1 MEWRDGEWGVVTTTL
16 VPDAARPEADVRR
29 VLVALFAA
37 GLATF
42 ALIYSPQALLPE
54 LSATFDVS
62 AAQASLSVSVTTFAL
77 AGALLVAGTLS
88 EVVGRTPLIHVSLVA
103 SAVVAGLCAVA
114 PGWHTL
120 LALRVVEGVL
130 LAGLPAVATAY
141 LREEL
146 PAAVHGRAAGLYIGG
161 TALGGMVGRLLPGGV
176 AEVLGWRWALG
187 SVALLALACAVVVRV
202 LLPHSRHFR
211 PAAPGLRSLGRMTRG
226 ALTDPGLLALYAV
239 GGCGVGAFMA
249 VSNALGF
256 RLTSPPYDLGVGA
269 ASLVFVAYPLGSAAA
284 TLAGR
289 LADRWGRARVLPLG
303 IALALAGVLL
313 TLAPALPLMWL
324 GFALVIPGFFVVHS
338 VASGWVP
345 ARAHA
350 RGVGPG
356 QAASLYLF
364 SFYVSSSLLGT
375 LAAAAWTA
383 VGWGGVVALS
393 TVLLLGAAGLA
404 VALRTVSTR

>member
-1 MEWRDGEWGVVTTTL
+1 VTL
-16 VPDAARPEADVRR
+16 LARRPVAPSAATADVRR
-29 VLVALFAA
+29 VLTALFAA

-54 LSATFDVS
+54 LSSAFDIS
-62 AAQASLSVSVTTFAL
+62 AAQSSLAVSATTFAL
-77 AGALLVAGTLS
+77 AVALLVAGTLS

-114 PGWHTL
+114 PSWPVL
-120 LALRVVEGVL
+120 LGLRVVEGLL

-146 PAAVHGRAAGLYIGG
+146 PAAIHGRAAGLYIGG

-176 AEVLGWRWALG
+176 ADLLGWRWALG
-187 SVALLALACAVVVRV
+187 AVALLALACAVVVRL
-202 LLPHSRHFR
+202 LLPPSRHFR
-211 PAAPGLRSLGRMTRG
+211 PANPGLRSLGRMTRG
-226 ALTDPGLLALYAV
+226 AVSDRGLLALYAV

-256 RLTSPPYDLGVGA
+256 RLTSAPFDLGVGA
-269 ASLVFVAYPLGSAAA
+269 ASLVFVAYPLGSLAAMG
-284 TLAGR
+284 AGR

-303 IALALAGVLL
+303 VTVALGGVLL
-313 TLAPALPLMWL
+313 TLPAGLPWMAV
-324 GFALVIPGFFVVHS
+324 GFALVIAGFFVVHS

-350 RGVGPG
+350 QGVGPG

-364 SFYVSSSLLGT
+364 SFYIASSVAGT
-375 LAAAAWTA
+375 VAAAAWTS
-383 VGWGGVVALS
+383 VGWSGVVALS
-393 TVLLLGAAGLA
+393 SALLLVSAVLAG
-404 VALRTVSTR
+404 VLRARSA